1 MFPRQ
6 RGFSLLEILVAFS
19 VLALSLGV
27 LMQIY
32 GGAARNADLALNQM
46 RALQLAQSLLAGA
59 SVVSPLAAG
68 NKSGITE
75 DGLRWELGVAE
86 IDTTP
91 LTGGMST
98 QGPALP
104 LALCQLTA
112 TVSWGGEIGGQVG
125 REIGGDP
132 GRNASRSVR
141 LVTLR
146 ARPILAAP

>member
-1 MFPRQ
+1 MFQRQ

-68 NKSGITE
+68 NKSGVTE

-86 IDTTP
+86 IDTAP
-91 LTGGMST
+91 LTGGMSS

-104 LALCQLTA
+104 LALWQLTA
-112 TVSWGGEIGGQVG
+112 TVSWGGEIGG
-125 REIGGDP
+125 ESGGAP

-141 LVTLR
+141 LATLR